1 MSNHPS
7 LWKQLVGAVI
17 GGSLGLLVYTAYE
30 HSSPTVIAWL
40 TIPQKDLASNGE
52 GSRMAD
58 NDPNNKENIRF
69 EARAREIAQEF
80 GAAYKN
86 YQVKEAASVSSAA
99 SSESVS
105 SEANASGVAPFE
117 GAMEEEA
124 ASSADAG
131 ASSSGDSSAE
141 TEEDRAQAVREM
153 WNDENIEKAPG
164 PDTDALPDS
173 GLGVLGALVAAG
185 AGAGGLRAR
194 RTKRA

>member
-1 MSNHPS
+1 MSNRPS
-7 LWKQLVGAVI
+7 LIKQLVGAVI

-86 YQVKEAASVSSAA
+86 YQVKEAAPASSAA
-99 SSESVS
+99 SSRVLLPRPIHRES
-105 SEANASGVAPFE
+105 PFR

-124 ASSADAG
+124 ASSVDSD
-131 ASSSGDSSAE
+131 ASSSEDSSAG
-141 TEEDRAQAVREM
+141 TEADRAQAVREM
-153 WNDENIEKAPG
+153 WNSENIER
-164 PDTDALPDS
+164 LPDRIPMHFRIQD
-173 GLGVLGALVAAG
+173 LGCLELLCCGCG
-185 AGAGGLRAR
+185 AGTTGKAQ
-194 RTKRA
+194 K